1 MRHAEKDTLRTDPHL
16 SLSVKE
22 RAQTLAYILRDA
34 GVVAIYA
41 TQYSRTQQT
50 VQPLAEELGV
60 HIEVVNADPQN
71 LKGHAEAL
79 VKGVMSGHSG
89 GVVLISSHSN
99 LIPLI
104 IRAFGVSAAPEISD
118 DEYDNVFVVTKP
130 TSGEAKLLRLKYG
143 QCNS

>member
-1 MRHAEKDTLRTDPHL
+1 TLRTDPPL
-16 SLSVKE
+16 SPSGKE
-22 RAQTLAYILRDA
+22 RAMSLAHVLRDA

-41 TQYSRTQQT
+41 TQYVRTQQT
-50 VQPLAEELGV
+50 VKPLAEGLAV

-99 LIPLI
+99 VIPLI
-104 IRAFGVSAAPEISD
+104 IRALGVSEPPAIAD
-118 DEYDNVFVVTKP
+118 HEYDNLFVVTKC
-130 TSGEAKLLRLKYG
+130 SIGEAKLLRLKYG
-143 QCNS
+143 KPAR